1 MAKKK
6 SKKMKKTLR
15 RHSGQAKKTKRKTA
29 KKARK
34 AKPRKAKKVKK
45 AKKATKKKVKETK
58 RTKKKAGKKK
68 AKKAKGKKTS
78 TSRRPTGLRKPAK
91 KPVTA
96 KPALPAGR
104 RNKAISNASAAVMQ
118 RLIGKVVHYYDRIGV
133 AIIDLKEPLHV
144 GDMVML
150 KKGDRIMPQRI
161 DSIEIEHASVP
172 AAKAGDIVGVK
183 VDNAVHEGTVVLP
196 G

>member
-1 MAKKK
+1 MHSPHLPMAKKK
-6 SKKMKKTLR
+6 AKKMKKT
-15 RHSGQAKKTKRKTA
+15 KKKTA
-29 KKARK
+29 KKTRK
-34 AKPRKAKKVKK
+34 TKPRKAKKVKK
-45 AKKATKKKVKETK
+45 GT
-58 RTKKKAGKKK
+58 KK
-68 AKKAKGKKTS
+68 AKKAKKMKKKAGKGRKGKKNRAIAKPGYRTG
-78 TSRRPTGLRKPAK
+78 RPMKKASVRKPAK

-96 KPALPAGR
+96 Q

-183 VDNAVHEGTVVLP
+183 VDNEVHEGTVVLP

>member
-6 SKKMKKTLR
+6 STKMKKT
-15 RHSGQAKKTKRKTA
+15 KKTKRKTA

-96 KPALPAGR
+96 Q

-133 AIIDLKEPLHV
+133 AIIDLKEPLRV

-150 KKGDRIMPQRI
+150 KKGDRIMPQRVESIQI
-161 DSIEIEHASVP
+161 DHTTVP